1 MRSWANLCESGQP
14 QPLAAIDLIHKQP
27 VRWTD
32 QRVVSC
38 DGGGGPL
45 GHPRIFIN
53 VDKPQINMCTYCG
66 LPFVSRRYL
75 HIMEKIFGAYI
86 DLMPLQAKNQ
96 HRKLL
101 ESLPST
107 MYPLKPLGDPAEV
120 PESQR
125 VSDEPL
131 GQR

>member
-1 MRSWANLCESGQP
+1 M
-14 QPLAAIDLIHKQP
+14 
-27 VRWTD
+27 
-32 QRVVSC
+32 VSC

-53 VDKPQINMCTYCG
+53 VDKPQISPCNYCG
-66 LPFVSRRYL
+66 LPFVSEHHRKDS
-75 HIMEKIFGAYI
+75 MERFLLALA
-86 DLMPLQAKNQ
+86 DLIIIQAKNQ
-96 HRKLL
+96 HRKFL

-107 MYPLKPLGDPAEV
+107 PYPLKPLGDPAEV